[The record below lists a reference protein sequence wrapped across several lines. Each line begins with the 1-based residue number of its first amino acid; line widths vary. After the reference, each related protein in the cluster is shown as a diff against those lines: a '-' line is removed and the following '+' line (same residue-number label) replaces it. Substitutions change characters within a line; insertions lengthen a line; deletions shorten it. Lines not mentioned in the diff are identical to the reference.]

1 MRLEGPVAQAQEWG
15 ILKKGGGKGEL
26 HPLPLQRKS
35 RPEGLVFQYDPDD
48 LLKPYSNPN
57 LGARTALQLPQRA
70 IPRRRGRHSLLRRMQ
85 AKGGGRGGGRRGIQA
100 FETLIE

>member
-15 ILKKGGGKGEL
+15 ILKKGGSRGEL

-35 RPEGLVFQYDPDD
+35 KPEGLVIQYDPDD
-48 LLKPYSNPN
+48 LLKPQPRYTDCSAVTPKGHSQTE
-57 LGARTALQLPQRA
+57 GAPLSSSKDVSQ
-70 IPRRRGRHSLLRRMQ
+70 RRGPGVGVGEVFRL
-85 AKGGGRGGGRRGIQA
+85 